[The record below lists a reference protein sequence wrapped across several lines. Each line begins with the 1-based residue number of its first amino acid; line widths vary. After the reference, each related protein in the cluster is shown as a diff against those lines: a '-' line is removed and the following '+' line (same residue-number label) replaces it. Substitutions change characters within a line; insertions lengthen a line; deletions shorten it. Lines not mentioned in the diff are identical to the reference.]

1 MADIPPPPPPPS
13 APPPPPPSGYAP
25 PPPYQP
31 PPLQPGMAPPPG
43 SPGYMPQPI
52 TPTAGGINL
61 GAQIMGAGWSIA
73 VGVAGILLP
82 IASAF
87 ILGGTVYYFYVLP
100 IFGIVYGARSI
111 MRGFVIGGIAG
122 IVLNLI
128 AGLISLTASGLI
140 NPGGQ

>member
-1 MADIPPPPPPPS
+1 MADIPPPPPPSNPN
-13 APPPPPPSGYAP
+13 PPPAPGYAP

-52 TPTAGGINL
+52 SPTSGGINL
-61 GAQIMGAGWSIA
+61 GVQIMGAGWSIG

-82 IASAF
+82 IISAF
-87 ILGGTVYYFYVLP
+87 VLGGTVYYFYVLP
-100 IFGIVYGARSI
+100 IFGVLYGFRSI
-111 MRGFVIGGIAG
+111 KRGFVIGGIAG

-128 AGLISLTASGLI
+128 AGIISLTAAGLI
-140 NPGGQ
+140 NPGG